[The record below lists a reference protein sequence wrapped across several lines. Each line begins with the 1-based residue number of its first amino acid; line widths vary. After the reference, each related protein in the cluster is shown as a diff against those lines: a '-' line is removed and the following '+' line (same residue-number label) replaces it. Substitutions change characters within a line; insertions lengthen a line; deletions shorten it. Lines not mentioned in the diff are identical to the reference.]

1 MSNNDLYC
9 SRCKSQHHPVDDCV
23 DNKGIMTIIKK
34 RNKEG
39 FYTIN
44 GKPHLSVTT
53 LINGVLGMPESMVKF
68 YHCKVFWE
76 PFKTAIINLLS
87 QVEPIMFATVVNLL
101 GNQVYQQAIEDRD
114 VKGKYGIWA
123 HDQLYNYYYSDNKG
137 MIHPDLTNRALQID
151 KIYKDLGLEPLEGET
166 VLYSDKLKCAGSCD
180 DRRVSRK
187 FKEPQYWFID
197 YKTGSAQKK
206 KELVQIAAYGHFA
219 REMNMIP
226 DDYRDNIHGLI
237 LHIGR
242 KPDDRVSK
250 TIFSPSQMKAGYKGF
265 KNLLG
270 YYNLLKK

>member
-1 MSNNDLYC
+1 
-9 SRCKSQHHPVDDCV
+9 
-23 DNKGIMTIIKK
+23 MTKIIK
-34 RNKEG
+34 RNKDG
-39 FYTIN
+39 FYTVN
-44 GKPHLSVTT
+44 GKPYISVTT
-53 LINGVLGMPESMVKF
+53 VRDDVLGMPESMVKF

-76 PFKTAIINLLS
+76 PYKKTVISFHNQLNSPVFDTFIGI
-87 QVEPIMFATVVNLL
+87 V

-114 VKGKYGIWA
+114 GKGKYGTWA

-151 KIYKDLGLEPLEGET
+151 KIYKDLGLESLEGET

-206 KELVQIAAYGHFA
+206 KELVQISAYGSFA
-219 REMNMIP
+219 QEMNMIP
-226 DDYRDNIHGLI
+226 DDCRDNIHGLI

-242 KPDDRVSK
+242 NPDDHVSK

-265 KNLLG
+265 KHLLG
-270 YYNLLKK
+270 YHNLNKTK